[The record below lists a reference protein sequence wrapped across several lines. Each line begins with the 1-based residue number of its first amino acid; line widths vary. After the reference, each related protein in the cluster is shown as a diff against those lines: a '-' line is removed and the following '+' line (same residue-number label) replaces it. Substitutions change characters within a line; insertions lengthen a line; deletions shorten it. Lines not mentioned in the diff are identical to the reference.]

1 MSDEATEIID
11 FSWSKF
17 FTTASTVSI
26 ASVAVYD
33 YLLTFDQENQHIWR
47 RRFNLS
53 STVFVVN
60 RYTII
65 FSILGNVAFGF
76 ISGTHSRSV
85 VALYDCLWFSIS
97 VSATVSEIASLI
109 FFVVRIWAIWGQHFL
124 PLLILTPLAICLIV
138 INAVLNFPVT
148 YAGIIHLQY
157 PYGGCVI
164 LPTLSDNVSNR
175 YEQRHLTEKSSHN
188 LLLNRLQD
196 TGSAL
201 GILFS
206 SLLLC
211 ATLMKT
217 LALKR
222 VADRAG
228 LKGSLISLLI
238 RDGTTYLC
246 LTIIL
251 NIIQAIISQ
260 SNVESKAPGVL
271 ALGGLV
277 VRLRPIIVSHMILD
291 LKSIDQI
298 SMASL
303 PEHGC
308 KRNDYSS
315 LCEADHRRP
324 VEYWVTRRRI
334 WGFDRRED
342 TYSSIC
348 SMSRLPQILEL
359 AVLITATSVIHTM
372 FPIFRC
378 QDRRAVFIFIQLPFK
393 YEFYF
398 SD

>member
-76 ISGTHSRSV
+76 ISGTHSSC
-85 VALYDCLWFSIS
+85 LGLWFSIS

-164 LPTLSDNVSNR
+164 LPTLSDNVS
-175 YEQRHLTEKSSHN
+175 
-188 LLLNRLQD
+188 NRLQD

-298 SMASL
+298 FMASL
-303 PEHGC
+303 PEVH
-308 KRNDYSS
+308 SS
-315 LCEADHRRP
+315 R
-324 VEYWVTRRRI
+324 
-334 WGFDRRED
+334 F
-342 TYSSIC
+342 SSIDFVGNIGAPLDAP
-348 SMSRLPQILEL
+348 SMDANDGEETVATITLVSAKQIIEDPLSIGLLDEEYGDS
-359 AVLITATSVIHTM
+359 TAERIPTPAS
-372 FPIFRC
+372 
-378 QDRRAVFIFIQLPFK
+378 AA
-393 YEFYF
+393 
-398 SD
+398 